1 MTSTRPRPVMLAIM
15 DGWGLAP
22 ASAGNAVALAHTP
35 HVDAWI
41 AERPFTPLAASG
53 LDVGLP
59 DGQIGN
65 SEVGHLNI
73 GAGFVVY
80 QELTRISKSISD
92 GDFFSN
98 PRLLAAVE
106 HVRSNNSALHL
117 MGLFGPGGVH
127 AHEDHLHA
135 LIELA
140 QRNGLTRIYL
150 HLFLDGRDVLPRSAL
165 GFLDTLEAVLARIGA
180 GQVATVS
187 GRYYAMDRDKRW
199 ERTGRAYDALVL
211 GQGETAPSARAAI
224 EQGYAADLSDE
235 FVLPTVIIADGAPVA
250 TISDNDAIIFTNFR
264 PDRGRQLT
272 RAFVQ
277 PDLSA
282 QIRAHYERQQA
293 EGQQLPATIWQREH
307 QLQNLAF
314 VTLTQYEASLP
325 VAVAFPPR
333 PVLTPLAK
341 VVSDAGLRQFH
352 LAETE
357 KYPHVTFF
365 LNGGREEPFPGEER
379 YLASSPK
386 VATYDMQPEMSAAE
400 VTRALRTAIQSEQY
414 DLIVVNYA
422 NPDMVGHTGSIP
434 AVIAACETVDAALGE
449 VVPEVL
455 ARGGATLIIA
465 DHGNAEQMIDPET
478 GGAHTAHTTNLVPC
492 ILIAADGLGLD
503 HTQITLRGGGRLA
516 DVTPTLLDLLGLACA
531 DDMTGTSLIVRN
543 PA

>member
-1 MTSTRPRPVMLAIM
+1 M

-22 ASAGNAVALAHTP
+22 PGPGNAADLAHTP
-35 HVDAWI
+35 NVDRWI
-41 AERPFTPLAASG
+41 AECPFTQLSASG

-92 GDFFSN
+92 GDFFTN
-98 PRLLAAVE
+98 PVLLSAID
-106 HVRSNNSALHL
+106 HVKANNSALHL

-140 QRNGLTRIYL
+140 QRNDFARVYL

-165 GFLDTLEAVLARIGA
+165 GFLDTLEAALARIGVGA
-180 GQVATVS
+180 VATVS

-211 GQGETAPSARAAI
+211 GQGLTATSARQAI
-224 EQGYAADLSDE
+224 QQSYDADVSDE
-235 FVLPTVIIADGAPVA
+235 FVLPTVILADGKPVA
-250 TISDNDAIIFTNFR
+250 TVQDGDAIIFTNFR

-272 RAFVQ
+272 RAFIQ
-277 PDLSA
+277 PDLST
-282 QIRAHYERQQA
+282 QIVAHYERQQA
-293 EGQQLPATIWQREH
+293 EGQKLPDTIWQRPTQRH
-307 QLQNLAF
+307 NLAF
-314 VTLTQYEASLP
+314 VTLTQYEAGLP
-325 VAVAFPPR
+325 VQVAFPPR

-379 YLASSPK
+379 HLEPSPK
-386 VATYDMQPEMSAAE
+386 VATYDLQPEMSAAG
-400 VTRALRTAIQSEQY
+400 VTAALLAAVRSEQY

-422 NPDMVGHTGSIP
+422 NPDMVGHTGVIP
-434 AVIAACETVDAALGE
+434 AVVKACETVDAALGE
-449 VVPEVL
+449 VIPEVL
-455 ARGGATLIIA
+455 ARGGVALIIA

-478 GGAHTAHTTNLVPC
+478 GGAHTAHTTNPVPC
-492 ILIAADGLGLD
+492 ILVAAERLGLGKGAV
-503 HTQITLRGGGRLA
+503 TLRAGGRLA
-516 DVTPTLLDLLGLACA
+516 DITPTLLDLLGLPLAA
-531 DDMTGTSLIVRN
+531 DMTGTSLIERGN
-543 PA
+543 AA